1 MRGRMRRATA
11 NQPARAGPPRPLRA
25 RGATAYHHR
34 CTQYHCSGRTRIS
47 RQLRVVGPRV
57 APDRLARVVDLDRHD
72 RRLEAQHLPPA
83 GRAPARRR
91 QHRGTG
97 RERDDREAHG

>member
-47 RQLRVVGPRV
+47 RSSSAL
-57 APDRLARVVDLDRHD
+57 
-72 RRLEAQHLPPA
+72 
-83 GRAPARRR
+83 
-91 QHRGTG
+91 
-97 RERDDREAHG
+97 